1 MKRKGVQAVL
11 VGTAFAVVMAFV
23 QPASSAKPAPTPKVK
38 IDRKKAR
45 GIGFFAPVAADAR
58 QAALFDRV
66 GGGFAEPSFRFT
78 PSGGTA
84 KRAVTV
90 AIRARSSNRASVATP
105 AAVVAQA
112 QPNSSAVNAGLAPS
126 AYSLG
131 ASLGWKHFA
140 LSGDFARI
148 DGGAVPEGRE
158 LADIGLSYSGSKWS
172 TRLLFGA
179 ERATGTSSLTG
190 PDQALSV
197 DLGGSFSL
205 TRNLELSGGLRYK
218 TQRERFDLSNDQ
230 KLDSQAIYI
239 GTAFRF

>member
-1 MKRKGVQAVL
+1 MTRKGVQAVL
-11 VGTAFAVVMAFV
+11 FGTAFAVATAFV
-23 QPASSAKPAPTPKVK
+23 QPAVSAKPAPAPKVK

-45 GIGFFAPVAADAR
+45 GIGFFAPVASDAR

-66 GGGFAEPSFRFT
+66 GGGFAEPAFRFT
-78 PSGGTA
+78 PSGGTS

-90 AIRARSSNRASVATP
+90 AIRARSSNRAP
-105 AAVVAQA
+105 AAPAVAAVAQA
-112 QPNSSAVNAGLAPS
+112 STSAINAGLAPS

-148 DGGAVPEGRE
+148 DGGTVPEGRE

-179 ERATGTSSLTG
+179 ERATNKLAIGG

>member
-1 MKRKGVQAVL
+1 MTYKGVHGKL
-11 VGTAFAVVMAFV
+11 VGAVVTAAMLLCA
-23 QPASSAKPAPTPKVK
+23 PAISAKPAPTPKVK

-45 GIGFFAPVAADAR
+45 GIGFFAPVAADPR

-66 GGGFAEPSFRFT
+66 GGSFTEPSFRFT
-78 PSGGTA
+78 PSGGSS

-90 AIRARSSNRASVATP
+90 AIRARSNRP
-105 AAVVAQA
+105 
-112 QPNSSAVNAGLAPS
+112 SSATTVAVNSAAINAGLAPS

-148 DGGAVPEGRE
+148 DGGAVPDDRQ
-158 LADIGLSYSGSKWS
+158 LADIGVSYSGSKWS

-179 ERATGTSSLTG
+179 ERATGQNKLGG
-190 PDQALSV
+190 PDEALSV
-197 DLGGSFSL
+197 DLGGSYSL

-218 TQRERFDLSNDQ
+218 TQRERLDMTNDLRR
-230 KLDSQAIYI
+230 DSQAIYI

>member
-1 MKRKGVQAVL
+1 MTYKGAYGKL
-11 VGTAFAVVMAFV
+11 VGAVVMTALLLCA
-23 QPASSAKPAPTPKVK
+23 PAISAKPAPTPQVK

-45 GIGFFAPVAADAR
+45 GIGFFAPVAADPR
-58 QAALFDRV
+58 QSALFDRV
-66 GGGFAEPSFRFT
+66 GGSFTEPSFRFT
-78 PSGGTA
+78 PSGGSS

-90 AIRARSSNRASVATP
+90 AIRARSNR
-105 AAVVAQA
+105 
-112 QPNSSAVNAGLAPS
+112 PNSLTTVAVNSAAISAGLAPS

-148 DGGAVPEGRE
+148 DGGAVPDDRQ
-158 LADIGLSYSGSKWS
+158 LADIGVSYSGSKWS

-179 ERATGTSSLTG
+179 ERATGENKLGG
-190 PDQALSV
+190 PDEALSV
-197 DLGGSFSL
+197 DLGGSYSL

-218 TQRERFDLSNDQ
+218 TQRERLDMTSDLRR
-230 KLDSQAIYI
+230 DSQAIYI

>member
-1 MKRKGVQAVL
+1 MTRKGVQAVL
-11 VGTAFAVVMAFV
+11 FGTAFAVAMACV
-23 QPASSAKPAPTPKVK
+23 QPALSAKPAPTPKVK
-38 IDRKKAR
+38 IDKKKAR
-45 GIGFFAPVAADAR
+45 GIGFFAPVAADPR

-66 GGGFAEPSFRFT
+66 GGGFEPAFRFT
-78 PSGGTA
+78 PSGGTS

-90 AIRARSSNRASVATP
+90 AIRARSSNRSAASAPVVVAATQATP
-105 AAVVAQA
+105 
-112 QPNSSAVNAGLAPS
+112 SAINIGLAPS

-148 DGGAVPEGRE
+148 DGGTVPEGRE

-179 ERATGTSSLTG
+179 ERATSKSAIGG

-205 TRNLELSGGLRYK
+205 SRNLELSGGLRYK
-218 TQRERFDLSNDQ
+218 TQRDRFDLGSDQ
-230 KLDSQAIYI
+230 KLDSQAIYV

>member
-1 MKRKGVQAVL
+1 MTYQGVHGKL
-11 VGTAFAVVMAFV
+11 VGAVVAAALLLCA
-23 QPASSAKPAPTPKVK
+23 PAISANPAPTPKVK

-45 GIGFFAPVAADAR
+45 GIGFFAPVAADPR

-66 GGGFAEPSFRFT
+66 GGSFAEPNFRFT
-78 PSGGTA
+78 PSGGSS

-90 AIRARSSNRASVATP
+90 AIRARNNRSNAGMTVAVNSP
-105 AAVVAQA
+105 AI
-112 QPNSSAVNAGLAPS
+112 NAGLAPS

-148 DGGAVPEGRE
+148 DGGAVPDDRQ
-158 LADIGLSYSGSKWS
+158 LADIGVSYSGSKWS

-179 ERATGTSSLTG
+179 ERATGQNNLGG
-190 PDQALSV
+190 PDEALSV
-197 DLGGSFSL
+197 DLGGSYSL

-218 TQRERFDLSNDQ
+218 TQRERLDMTSDLRR
-230 KLDSQAIYI
+230 DSQAIYI

>member
-1 MKRKGVQAVL
+1 MIRKGVQIALFGAAIAVSM
-11 VGTAFAVVMAFV
+11 AVVAPV
-23 QPASSAKPAPTPKVK
+23 AAAKPVTPPKVK
-38 IDRKKAR
+38 IDKKKAR
-45 GIGFFAPVAADAR
+45 GVGFFAPIAADAR
-58 QAALFDRV
+58 HAALFERV
-66 GGGFAEPSFRFT
+66 GGGFAEPTFRFT

-90 AIRARSSNRASVATP
+90 AIRARSSNRAVAATP
-105 AAVVAQA
+105 AAVVA
-112 QPNSSAVNAGLAPS
+112 SAAVTTGLAPS

-148 DGGAVPEGRE
+148 EGGAVPESRE
-158 LADIGLSYSGSKWS
+158 MADIGLSYSGRKWS

-179 ERATGTSSLTG
+179 ERATDNVPIGG
-190 PDQALSV
+190 PDEALSV

-205 TRNLELSGGLRYK
+205 SKNLELSGGLRYK
-218 TQRERFDLSNDQ
+218 TQRERLDLQSDQ
-230 KLDSQAIYI
+230 RRDSQAIYV

>member
-1 MKRKGVQAVL
+1 MKRKGVQGRLLAAVFTAALL
-11 VGTAFAVVMAFV
+11 VAVPLTA
-23 QPASSAKPAPTPKVK
+23 AKPVPAPKVK
-38 IDRKKAR
+38 IDKKKAR

-58 QAALFDRV
+58 QAALFDRI
-66 GGGFAEPSFRFT
+66 GGSFSEPSFRFT
-78 PSGGTA
+78 PSGGGS

-90 AIRARSSNRASVATP
+90 AIRARAVNRAGVTDRTAVA
-105 AAVVAQA
+105 AA
-112 QPNSSAVNAGLAPS
+112 NSSTISAGLAPS

-148 DGGAVPEGRE
+148 DGGNVPESRE
-158 LADIGLSYSGSKWS
+158 LADIGVSYSGSKWS

-179 ERATGTSSLTG
+179 ERATGETSITG
-190 PDQALSV
+190 PDEALSV

-205 TRNLELSGGLRYK
+205 TRNLELSGGVRYK
-218 TQRERFDLSNDQ
+218 SQRDRLELSSDQ
-230 KLDSQAIYI
+230 RRDSQAIYV

>member
-1 MKRKGVQAVL
+1 MTRKGVQAVL
-11 VGTAFAVVMAFV
+11 VGTAFAVSMALV
-23 QPASSAKPAPTPKVK
+23 QPALSAKPAPTPKVK

-45 GIGFFAPVAADAR
+45 GIGFFAPAAADAR

-66 GGGFAEPSFRFT
+66 GGGFADPAFRFT

-90 AIRARSSNRASVATP
+90 AIRARSSNRAIGGP
-105 AAVVAQA
+105 AALAQV
-112 QPNSSAVNAGLAPS
+112 QPNGSSINASLAPS

-140 LSGDFARI
+140 LSGDFSRI

-179 ERATGTSSLTG
+179 ERATDKSTLTG

-197 DLGGSFSL
+197 DLGASLSL

-230 KLDSQAIYI
+230 KLDSQAIYV
-239 GTAFRF
+239 GTAFKF